1 MMNMKKRMMAVL
13 LTAIMAAALTGCG
26 GGVFLG
32 LFNFR
37 LQHG

>member
-26 GGVFLG
+26 GVFLG